1 MKQYSRYLSKDVVE
15 SLDYA
20 IRLVSKDIAVDPACY
35 EEKMNQLKTLQ
46 KMRNTFEKRKEII
59 II

>member
-20 IRLVSKDIAVDPACY
+20 IRLVSKDIAVDPACD
-35 EEKMNQLKTLQ
+35 EEKMGRLKTLK
-46 KMRNTFEKRKEII
+46 KMRNTFKKKCEII